1 MNNKEVDLTNKV
13 VLNVKEY
20 IDNLNEI
27 NNLKNEVKEY
37 KNKYENIINY
47 LLSECKIAK
56 YSSGK
61 KYLDYDSYNNHL
73 ADYLEKI
80 EPELYEKELKREEL
94 ENKED
99 DDNE

>member
-1 MNNKEVDLTNKV
+1 MNNKEIDLTNKV
-13 VLNVKEY
+13 VLNVREY

-27 NNLKNEVKEY
+27 NNLRNEVKEY

-47 LLSECKIAK
+47 LLSECKISK
-56 YSSGK
+56 YTSGK

-94 ENKED
+94 EKEGD
-99 DDNE
+99 DSE

>member
-1 MNNKEVDLTNKV
+1 MNNKEIDLTNKV

-20 IDNLNEI
+20 IDNLTEI

-56 YSSGK
+56 YTSGK

-94 ENKED
+94 EKEGD
-99 DDNE
+99 DSE

>member
-1 MNNKEVDLTNKV
+1 MNNKEIDLTNKV

-47 LLSECKIAK
+47 LLSECTIAK
-56 YSSGK
+56 YTSGK

-94 ENKED
+94 EKEGD
-99 DDNE
+99 DSE

>member
-1 MNNKEVDLTNKV
+1 MNNKEIDLTNKV
-13 VLNVKEY
+13 VLNVREY

-27 NNLKNEVKEY
+27 NNLRNEVKEY

-47 LLSECKIAK
+47 LLSECKISK
-56 YSSGK
+56 YTSGK

-94 ENKED
+94 EKEGD
-99 DDNE
+99 DIE

>member
-1 MNNKEVDLTNKV
+1 MNNKEIDLTNKV
-13 VLNVKEY
+13 VLNVQEY

-37 KNKYENIINY
+37 KNKYENIIKY
-47 LLSECKIAK
+47 LLSECIIAN
-56 YSSGK
+56 YSTGK

-73 ADYLEKI
+73 TEYLKKI

-94 ENKED
+94 DNKED
-99 DDNE
+99 DDK

>member
-1 MNNKEVDLTNKV
+1 MNNKEIDLTNKV

-20 IDNLNEI
+20 IDNLTEI

-47 LLSECKIAK
+47 LLSECKISE
-56 YSSGK
+56 YTNGK
-61 KYLDYDSYNNHL
+61 KYLEYDFYNNHL
-73 ADYLEKI
+73 TDYLKKI
-80 EPELYEKELKREEL
+80 EPELYEKELNREEL
-94 ENKED
+94 EKED

>member
-1 MNNKEVDLTNKV
+1 MNNKEIDLTNKV
-13 VLNVKEY
+13 VLNVREY

-27 NNLKNEVKEY
+27 NNLRNEVKEY

-56 YSSGK
+56 YASGK

-94 ENKED
+94 EKEGD
-99 DDNE
+99 DSE

>member
-1 MNNKEVDLTNKV
+1 MNNKKIDLTNKV

-47 LLSECKIAK
+47 LLSECKIAE
-56 YSSGK
+56 YVSGK

-80 EPELYEKELKREEL
+80 EPELYEKELNREEL
-94 ENKED
+94 EKED

>member
-1 MNNKEVDLTNKV
+1 MNNKEIDLTNKV

-20 IDNLNEI
+20 IDNLTEI

-37 KNKYENIINY
+37 KNKYENIIKY
-47 LLSECKIAK
+47 LLSECEINT
-56 YSSGK
+56 YVGGK
-61 KYLDYDSYNNHL
+61 KYLNYDSYNNHL
-73 ADYLEKI
+73 GNYLEKN

-99 DDNE
+99 DENE